1 MVIMNSSTKKGLRVF
16 VCNLRT
22 CNPKICTAARILRFD
37 KAVEINSNKIR
48 NTSIVL
54 TPFSEIA
61 LSPADKDLAMKFGI
75 VGVDC
80 SWNDIETG
88 KKILGKG
95 KGRALPF
102 LVAANPTN
110 YGVPSKL
117 STLEAISASLI
128 ILGAKKQAMEILS
141 LVKWGEEF
149 YKVNKEYLDAYSKA
163 KDSKEVVK
171 IQTKIISNLYNNG

>member
-1 MVIMNSSTKKGLRVF
+1 MNTASEKRIRVF

-22 CNPKICTAARILRFD
+22 CNPKICTASRILRFK
-37 KAVEINSNKIR
+37 KAEEITGKEIR
-48 NTSIVL
+48 TNSIVL
-54 TPFSEIA
+54 TPFSDIA
-61 LSPADKDLAMKFGI
+61 LSPADTDSALKFGI

-80 SWNDIETG
+80 SWNDIESG
-88 KKILGKG
+88 KKILDKG

-117 STLEAISASLI
+117 STLEAICASLI
-128 ILGAKKQAMEILS
+128 ILGAEEQAREILA

-149 YKVNKEYLDAYSKA
+149 YKINKEYLESYKKA

-171 IQTKIISNLYNNG
+171 IQSSIISSLYERD

>member
-1 MVIMNSSTKKGLRVF
+1 MNSSTKKELRVF
-16 VCNLRT
+16 ICNLRT

-37 KAVEINSNKIR
+37 KAEEINASKIR
-48 NTSIVL
+48 TNSIVL
-54 TPFSEIA
+54 TPFSDIA
-61 LSPADKDLAMKFGI
+61 LSPADKELVSKFGI

-80 SWNDIETG
+80 SWNDIESG
-88 KKILGKG
+88 KKILNKG

-117 STLEAISASLI
+117 STLEAISASLL

-141 LVKWGEEF
+141 LVKWGDEF
-149 YKVNKEYLDAYSKA
+149 YKVNKDYLDAYLEA
-163 KDSKEVVK
+163 KDSREVVK
-171 IQTKIISNLYNNG
+171 IQTKIIAKLYENN